1 MKISNSIYLFLVLLI
16 LCIPIVRGETPVEYS
31 ASLSAGGGSG
41 EFSPYYISSLQ
52 GGRFSQQYNL
62 QAEVAAEKKIDLR
75 DRFSYGVGLDVIGG
89 ASSSVKYDRYDMSS
103 SSMTSHSLKP
113 STFWLQQ
120 LYGELK
126 WRSIFLNAGL
136 KERGSAL
143 LNNSLTSGDLIESGN
158 ARPIPQVRAG
168 FLDFQNIPFT
178 SGWVQIQGEAAYG
191 MLLDDG
197 WWEDHYNYYNYHIT
211 KKALY
216 NYKRVYFRTKPSEKF
231 SVIIGMQAAA
241 KFGGTAYYYEK
252 GELKR
257 TEKNKCDFKTFA
269 KMLIPIEDG
278 GETFYTGSHL
288 GSWEMRA
295 RYTIG
300 NGDQVFGYFSFPWED
315 GSGIGKLNGWDGLWG
330 IEYRSSNHRSI
341 ITSAL
346 IEYLDFT
353 NQSGPLHFNPADYAG
368 TTIPD
373 HVSGSDD
380 YYNNLG
386 HNPYAYYGMS
396 IGTPALMAPIYNTN
410 GYMGYCANVM
420 RGIHFGLE
428 GAITSRINYRV
439 KGGYRKA
446 WGSGYFLLP
455 EPIHLTAVMIEATWR
470 PSSIEGLSVNGKIEI
485 DRGDE
490 PCNATG
496 AMITVKYA
504 GLLNFGK

>member
-1 MKISNSIYLFLVLLI
+1 MKISNSIYVFLFLSVF
-16 LCIPIVRGETPVEYS
+16 CIPVVHGEYPIEYS
-31 ASLSAGGGSG
+31 VSVSAGGGIG

-62 QAEVAAEKKIDLR
+62 QGEVVATKKLVLS
-75 DRFSYGVGLDVIGG
+75 DRFSYGFGLDVIGG
-89 ASSSVKYDRYDMSS
+89 ASSSVKYDRYDVSTA
-103 SSMTSHSLKP
+103 SMTTHSLKP
-113 STFWLQQ
+113 SAAWLQQ
-120 LYGELK
+120 FYGELK

-143 LNNSLTSGDLIESGN
+143 LNNTLTSGDLIESGN
-158 ARPIPQVRAG
+158 SRPIPQVRAG
-168 FLDFQNIPFT
+168 FIDFQNIPFT
-178 SGWVQIQGEAAYG
+178 SGWIQIQGEAAYG

-211 KKALY
+211 KKGLY
-216 NYKRVYFRTKPSEKF
+216 NYKRTYFRTKPSERF
-231 SVIIGMQAAA
+231 SVTIGMQAAA
-241 KFGGTAYYYEK
+241 KFSGTAYYYNK
-252 GELKR
+252 GKLER
-257 TEKNKCDFKTFA
+257 TEHNKSGLKTFV

-288 GSWEMRA
+288 GSWDMRA
-295 RYTIG
+295 RYTLN
-300 NGDQVFGYFSFPWED
+300 NGDKLYGYFSFPWED

-330 IEYRSSNHRSI
+330 IEYQSGSRSI
-341 ITSAL
+341 ISSAV

-353 NQSGPLHFNPADYAG
+353 NQSGPLHFNPADYEG

-386 HNPYAYYGMS
+386 QNPYAYFGMS

-420 RGIHFGLE
+420 RGFHIGIE
-428 GAITSRINYRV
+428 GSITSHIDYRV

-455 EPIHLTAVMIEATWR
+455 SPVHLTAVMIDVSWR
-470 PSSIEGLSVNGKIEI
+470 PGRIEGLTVNGKIEV
-485 DRGDE
+485 DRGNM

-496 AMITVKYA
+496 AMITVKYD
-504 GLLNFGK
+504 GLLNL